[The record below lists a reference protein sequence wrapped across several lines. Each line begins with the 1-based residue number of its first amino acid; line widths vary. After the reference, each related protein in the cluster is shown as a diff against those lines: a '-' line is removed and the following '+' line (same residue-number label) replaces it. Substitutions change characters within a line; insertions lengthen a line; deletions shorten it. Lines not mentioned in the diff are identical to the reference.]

1 MKKTRK
7 RETQT
12 RKKKTKTRKRETVI
26 YDNAEERLQRTAATE
41 TMNWATRRRA
51 IAAIIILGGFIGLAF
66 LVNHFNN
73 NNNNEKQTGIIGLNI
88 QKQQEC
94 YQDADC
100 PDSAYCGA
108 AGYCLPHEM
117 EGTLEST
124 GVLGR
129 GRGGEGSNV
138 YLSSS
143 DRRGQQ

>member
-1 MKKTRK
+1 MKKKTRS
-7 RETQT
+7 
-12 RKKKTKTRKRETVI
+12 RKRETVI
-26 YDNAEERLQRTAATE
+26 YDNAQERLERTAATE

-51 IAAIIILGGFIGLAF
+51 IAAIVVLGGAVALGF
-66 LVNHFNN
+66 LINHYANKDKEN
-73 NNNNEKQTGIIGLNI
+73 QKGIIGLNI
-88 QKQQEC
+88 QKQQGC

-117 EGTLEST
+117 QPNLESG

-138 YLSSS
+138 YLSSN
-143 DRRGQQ
+143 DRRGQK

>member
-1 MKKTRK
+1 MKKKTKTRK
-7 RETQT
+7 P
-12 RKKKTKTRKRETVI
+12 KTRKRETVI

-51 IAAIIILGGFIGLAF
+51 IAAIIILGGFIALAA
-66 LVNHFNN
+66 LVNHCNN
-73 NNNNEKQTGIIGLNI
+73 QSSEKQTGIIGLNI

>member
-1 MKKTRK
+1 M
-7 RETQT
+7 
-12 RKKKTKTRKRETVI
+12 KKKTKSTKKRVRSNTRETVI
-26 YDNAEERLQRTAATE
+26 YDNAEERLERTAATE

-51 IAAIIILGGFIGLAF
+51 IAALVILGGAIGIGF
-66 LVNHFNN
+66 LIRHYYPSKEN
-73 NNNNEKQTGIIGLNI
+73 QTGIIGLNI

-108 AGYCLPHEM
+108 TGYCIPEEM
-117 EGTLEST
+117 EPSLEAG

-138 YLSSS
+138 YLSSN